1 MKQQGAPIE
10 WIDTFNPIVVELGGI
25 GLSARAKNPNAAKLF
40 IDYVISREGQLI
52 VRGGKRNPRNA
63 SRNDV
68 EPLIPKMDQSRLKS
82 KRVPDEVETNLAQ
95 YAREYRDIFRVK

>member
-1 MKQQGAPIE
+1 M
-10 WIDTFNPIVVELGGI
+10 
-25 GLSARAKNPNAAKLF
+25 
-40 IDYVISREGQLI
+40 
-52 VRGGKRNPRNA
+52 RGGKRNPRNA